1 MADALLPD
9 SAESARSSDQHA
21 RPWWKPFA
29 DLIRLSNQTG
39 TLLLM
44 LPTWWTLVL
53 ASRGRPSLGLLA
65 VFAAGSFLMRSAGV
79 VLNDLTD
86 RRFDRE
92 VARTRDRPLASGQ
105 LTAPQAFL
113 TTAVLI
119 TLAGALLLL
128 LNRSVWALSP
138 VAVLLATLYP
148 FSKRFL
154 SIPQLV
160 LGLAFGWGVVMAWAS
175 VRGTVET
182 PAWLLYAAT
191 VCWAVAYDTIYAMQ
205 DRDDDARIGLY
216 SSALLFGEWVWFAV
230 AMALAAM
237 LALLAEAGQL
247 MNAGTFFYVSLLGVA
262 ALFARQVRELRGG
275 IEAPRAFVLFKQHIW
290 AGCLILVG
298 LWLGLL

>member
-1 MADALLPD
+1 
-9 SAESARSSDQHA
+9 
-21 RPWWKPFA
+21 
-29 DLIRLSNQTG
+29 
-39 TLLLM
+39 
-44 LPTWWTLVL
+44 
-53 ASRGRPSLGLLA
+53 
-65 VFAAGSFLMRSAGV
+65 MRSAGV

-92 VARTRDRPLASGQ
+92 VERTRDRPLASGQ
-105 LTAPQAFL
+105 LTPQQALL

-138 VAVLLATLYP
+138 IAILLAAVYP

-154 SIPQLV
+154 SVPQLV

-175 VRGTVET
+175 VRGRVET

-230 AMALAAM
+230 AMALAAT

-262 ALFARQVRELRGG
+262 VLFARQVRELRGG
-275 IEAPRAFVLFKQHIW
+275 IEVPRAFALFKQHIW
-290 AGCLILVG
+290 AGGLILVG